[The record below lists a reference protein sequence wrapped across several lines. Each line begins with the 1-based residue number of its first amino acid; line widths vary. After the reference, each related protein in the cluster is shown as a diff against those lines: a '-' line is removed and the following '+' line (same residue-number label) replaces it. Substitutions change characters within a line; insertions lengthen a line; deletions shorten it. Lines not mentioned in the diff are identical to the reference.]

1 MTTPD
6 PEQMAALL
14 TKAQRRDIAAGY
26 VSGHYKHR
34 DLQGM
39 GLVTSEWEF
48 LPRKWNRQPKISLD
62 ITPLGLAVRNI
73 VKDQPND

>member
-14 TKAQRRDIAAGY
+14 TKAQREIMLGHLVDIPPEECGELEELGLKNAAY
-26 VSGHYKHR
+26 FHEEADYRRMV
-34 DLQGM
+34 
-39 GLVTSEWEF
+39 W
-48 LPRKWNRQPKISLD
+48 P